1 VLSLPAEA
9 VHSKRNTGPAVANR
23 LYGYKKQ
30 LQYFY
35 RFTEFMLVTHKKYK
49 IVWIS
54 IFCIVFVWSVINP
67 KDYLTWF
74 LESFPA
80 MIAVV
85 VMAATMESFRLTPL
99 LYVLILLHCIILLVG
114 AHYTYAEV
122 PLFDY
127 IQDLFQLERNNY
139 DKLGHIAQGFV
150 PAIVARE
157 ILIRKRIIIF
167 PKWRIFF
174 ILCIILSVSAFYEMF
189 EWWVAVASEEAA
201 EAFLG
206 MQGYAWDTQSDM
218 FLALVGAVSA
228 LILLSKMHDKQI
240 AELQNHKR

>member
-1 VLSLPAEA
+1 
-9 VHSKRNTGPAVANR
+9 
-23 LYGYKKQ
+23 
-30 LQYFY
+30 
-35 RFTEFMLVTHKKYK
+35 
-49 IVWIS
+49 
-54 IFCIVFVWSVINP
+54 
-67 KDYLTWF
+67 
-74 LESFPA
+74 
-80 MIAVV
+80 MIAVI

-99 LYVLILLHCIILLVG
+99 LYILILLHCIILLVG

-127 IQDLFQLERNNY
+127 IKDMFHLERNNY

-157 ILIRKRIIIF
+157 IIIRKRIVIF

-218 FLALVGAVSA
+218 FLALIGAIGA
-228 LILLSKMHDKQI
+228 LLICSGLHDKQI
-240 AELQNHKR
+240 AKIQNHQRS